1 MVRAKMS
8 ERANKALYIALSLLI
23 AVVFWLY
30 VDDVQGSA
38 ITETYYRVPI
48 EFIGAE
54 DTLPSRGLML
64 SEGEDIT
71 IDLKLSGPRI
81 LISGLDKDDIRIQV
95 NLSNISAV
103 GTYTLNY
110 QLLYPDDVDST
121 KITRDWASRTMVT
134 VEVVELY
141 TKMIPVEVA
150 ATGEVAE
157 DYIYMAERLVL
168 DPATL
173 TVSGREEDV
182 DQVASARINLDL
194 TGVSSSISR
203 KFDYDLLDADGNV
216 VEVEGIRISDNQVQ
230 VDAPIYLIKTLDL
243 TVKFKESPGSM
254 LEDVKWK
261 LEQNTIEVAGD
272 AASLENKEDILL
284 GEIDLSSL
292 LSDTEM
298 VLDISLPAGT
308 VNISGFTTTTL
319 TISFSDDLAT
329 KALSV
334 SNISA
339 VGLSEGQSF
348 DRLTNSVE
356 VVLRGPEDILDQVTA
371 EDVRIVVDLEEYT
384 SNGTYSVPAQVLVD
398 GYDNVGA
405 VGSCSVACKIR
416 S

>member
-1 MVRAKMS
+1 MS

>member
-1 MVRAKMS
+1 
-8 ERANKALYIALSLLI
+8 
-23 AVVFWLY
+23 
-30 VDDVQGSA
+30 
-38 ITETYYRVPI
+38 
-48 EFIGAE
+48 
-54 DTLPSRGLML
+54 
-64 SEGEDIT
+64 
-71 IDLKLSGPRI
+71 
-81 LISGLDKDDIRIQV
+81 
-95 NLSNISAV
+95 
-103 GTYTLNY
+103 
-110 QLLYPDDVDST
+110 
-121 KITRDWASRTMVT
+121 
-134 VEVVELY
+134 
-141 TKMIPVEVA
+141 
-150 ATGEVAE
+150 
-157 DYIYMAERLVL
+157 MAERLVL
-168 DPATL
+168 DPVTL

-216 VEVEGIRISDNQVQ
+216 VEVEGIRVSDNQVQ

-254 LEDVKWK
+254 LEDVEWK

-284 GEIDLSSL
+284 GEIDLASL

-356 VVLRGPEDILDQVTA
+356 GVLRGPEDILDQVTA
-371 EDVRIVVDLEEYT
+371 EDGRIVVDLEEYT

>member
-1 MVRAKMS
+1 MS

-157 DYIYMAERLVL
+157 NYIYMAERLVL
-168 DPATL
+168 DPVTL

-216 VEVEGIRISDNQVQ
+216 VEVEGIRVSDNQVQ

-254 LEDVKWK
+254 LEDVEWK

-284 GEIDLSSL
+284 GEIDLASL

-356 VVLRGPEDILDQVTA
+356 VVLRGPADILDQVTA

>member
-1 MVRAKMS
+1 MS

-141 TKMIPVEVA
+141 TKMIPVEVS

-157 DYIYMAERLVL
+157 NYIYMAERLVL

-173 TVSGREEDV
+173 TISGREEDV

-194 TGVSSSISR
+194 TDVSSSISR

-216 VEVEGIRISDNQVQ
+216 VEVEGIRVSDNQIQ

-254 LEDVKWK
+254 LEDVEWK

-356 VVLRGPEDILDQVTA
+356 VVLRGPADILDQVTA

>member
-1 MVRAKMS
+1 MS

-157 DYIYMAERLVL
+157 NYIYMAERLVL
-168 DPATL
+168 DPVTL

-216 VEVEGIRISDNQVQ
+216 VEVEGIRVSDNQVQ

-254 LEDVKWK
+254 LEDVEWK

-356 VVLRGPEDILDQVTA
+356 VVLRGPADILDQVTA

>member
-1 MVRAKMS
+1 MS

-64 SEGEDIT
+64 LEGEDIT

-157 DYIYMAERLVL
+157 NYIYMAERLVL
-168 DPATL
+168 DPVTL

-216 VEVEGIRISDNQVQ
+216 VEVEGIRVSDNQVQ

-254 LEDVKWK
+254 LEDVEWK

-356 VVLRGPEDILDQVTA
+356 VVLRGPADILDQVTA

>member
-254 LEDVKWK
+254 LEDVEWK

>member
-141 TKMIPVEVA
+141 TKMIPVEVS

-157 DYIYMAERLVL
+157 NYIYMAERLVL

-173 TVSGREEDV
+173 TISGREEDV

-194 TGVSSSISR
+194 TDVSSSISR

-216 VEVEGIRISDNQVQ
+216 VEVEGIRVSDNQIQ

-254 LEDVKWK
+254 LEDVEWK

-356 VVLRGPEDILDQVTA
+356 VVLRGPADILDQVTA

>member
-1 MVRAKMS
+1 MS

-64 SEGEDIT
+64 LEGEDIT

-110 QLLYPDDVDST
+110 QLLYPDDVDPT

-157 DYIYMAERLVL
+157 DYIFMAERLVL

-416 S
+416 A

>member
-1 MVRAKMS
+1 MS

-64 SEGEDIT
+64 LEGEDIT

-308 VNISGFTTTTL
+308 VNISGFTTTAL

-398 GYDNVGA
+398 CYDNVGA

>member
-1 MVRAKMS
+1 MS

-157 DYIYMAERLVL
+157 NYIYMAERLVL

-173 TVSGREEDV
+173 TISGREEDV

-254 LEDVKWK
+254 LEDVEWK

>member
-1 MVRAKMS
+1 MS

-254 LEDVKWK
+254 LEDVEWK

-284 GEIDLSSL
+284 GEIDLASL

>member
-1 MVRAKMS
+1 MS

-64 SEGEDIT
+64 LEGEDIT

-141 TKMIPVEVA
+141 TKMIPVEVS